1 MYKASIENHGG
12 SKHHATTRH
21 ATFLMDTEGQAA
33 NPVDAFLASLC
44 ACLGHFVRD
53 FLDRENLTSNGFSIE
68 AQADVTPD
76 KKLLAE
82 IHVAIDVQ
90 DANLNSDQKSA
101 LLGYVEQCKIH
112 RILVQVPGIRL
123 TLSGKG

>member
-1 MYKASIENHGG
+1 
-12 SKHHATTRH
+12 
-21 ATFLMDTEGQAA
+21 MDTEGQAA
-33 NPVDAFLASLC
+33 NPVDAFLTSLC